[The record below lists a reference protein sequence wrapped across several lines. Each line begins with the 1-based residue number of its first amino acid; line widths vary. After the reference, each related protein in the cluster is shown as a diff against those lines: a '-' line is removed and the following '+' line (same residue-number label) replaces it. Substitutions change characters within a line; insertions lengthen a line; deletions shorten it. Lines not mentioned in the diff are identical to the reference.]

1 MADLAAV
8 TIFHVVKAV
17 EQETRPAAVALTLGQ
32 YVFVDSNGKWAIG
45 NSTDQAHTGRRA
57 AIVVRSVD
65 AGFPVTGIIKGWVD
79 VGNILSA
86 LAFDAQVFLSDTTGG
101 LLGTAAGTV
110 NKVVGTVT
118 SAWGNTTA
126 DKLLFLDL

>member
-8 TIFHVVKAV
+8 TNMHVVKV
-17 EQETRPAAVALTLGQ
+17 DQQETLPAAVALVAGQ
-32 YVFVDSNGKWAIG
+32 YVFKDSTGKWAIG

-57 AIVVRSVD
+57 AIIAKSVD
-65 AGFPVTGIIKGWVD
+65 AGFPATGIIKGWID

-110 NKVVGTVT
+110 SKVVGTVT
-118 SAWGNTTA
+118 PAWGNTAA
-126 DKLLFLDL
+126 DKLLYVDL